1 METSSTLLC
10 RVRDRGDAE
19 SWRELAMLYEPLIVR
34 YALSRGRGL
43 SEPDARDVAQDV
55 FTRLLKAL
63 PTFALDHRRGRFR
76 TDLWQ
81 VTARALADRARR
93 ERVRAD
99 AEREWCDC
107 HPTPDDRAEWDRAFR
122 RRVLGHALDRA
133 REATSP
139 AAWACFERHVLGR
152 EPAAA
157 VARGRGVS
165 ADAVFVHSSNVLSRV
180 RAECAACL
188 EDLSDDPQ
196 DLPGGP

>member
-19 SWRELAMLYEPLIVR
+19 SWREFAMLYEPLIVR
-34 YALSRGRGL
+34 YARGRRRGL

-93 ERVRAD
+93 ERVRTD
-99 AEREWCDC
+99 AEREWRAR

-122 RRVLGHALDRA
+122 QRVLGHALGRA
-133 REATSP
+133 RAACNP
-139 AAWACFERHVLGR
+139 GAWAGFERHVLGHA
-152 EPAAA
+152 PAAA
-157 VARGRGVS
+157 VARALGVT
-165 ADAVFVHSSNVLSRV
+165 ADVVYVHSSNVLSRV
-180 RAECAACL
+180 RAECADCL

>member
-1 METSSTLLC
+1 MDTSSTLLR
-10 RVRDRGDAE
+10 RVRDTGDAE
-19 SWRELAMLYEPLIVR
+19 GWREFVALYEPLIVR
-34 YALSRGRGL
+34 YALGRGRGL

-55 FTRLLKAL
+55 FARLLKAL
-63 PTFALDHRRGRFR
+63 PGFELDRARGRFR
-76 TDLWQ
+76 TYLWQ
-81 VTARALADRARR
+81 VTASALADRARR
-93 ERVRAD
+93 GQRRAE
-99 AEREWCDC
+99 AEREWLAHRED
-107 HPTPDDRAEWDRAFR
+107 PDERAEWDRAFR

-180 RAECAACL
+180 RARCAECL

-196 DLPGGP
+196 DLPGGA

>member
-1 METSSTLLC
+1 METSSTLLG
-10 RVRDRGDAE
+10 RVRDAGDAE
-19 SWRELAMLYEPLIVR
+19 SWREFATLYEPLIVR

-63 PTFALDHRRGRFR
+63 PTFELDHRRGRFR
-76 TDLWQ
+76 TYLWQ

-93 ERVRAD
+93 ERVRTD
-99 AEREWCDC
+99 AEREWSDR
-107 HPTPDDRAEWDRAFR
+107 HPTPDDQAAWDRAFR
-122 RRVLGHALDRA
+122 QRVLGHAVARA

-139 AAWACFERHVLGR
+139 KAWACFAEHVLKSR
-152 EPAAA
+152 PAAE
-157 VARGRGVS
+157 VARELGVS
-165 ADAVFVHSSNVLSRV
+165 ANAVYVHSSNVLSRV
-180 RAECAACL
+180 RARCAECL